1 LGGRDAKSGEH
12 RYYICGSKLKKGPN
26 SCQSRYIP
34 SQKLEKAVIDKIGER
49 ILTEANLMEM
59 VQLVNDE
66 IEITNGNYRE
76 KLNALDAELK
86 DIKQRLTRLYDAL
99 ESGKLTQDDLAPRI
113 HELRQQEKA
122 LQVTKWEF
130 DAMLASRHVQLANE
144 KSVREAL
151 EDLREMLNNSP
162 ICETKA
168 FIRSF
173 VKEVKVTSDE
183 VVLTYTMPTSKGL
196 TEVIPVLP
204 TVKDGGW

>member
-1 LGGRDAKSGEH
+1 
-12 RYYICGSKLKKGPN
+12 
-26 SCQSRYIP
+26 
-34 SQKLEKAVIDKIGER
+34 
-49 ILTEANLMEM
+49 
-59 VQLVNDE
+59 
-66 IEITNGNYRE
+66 
-76 KLNALDAELK
+76 
-86 DIKQRLTRLYDAL
+86 
-99 ESGKLTQDDLAPRI
+99 
-113 HELRQQEKA
+113 
-122 LQVTKWEF
+122 
-130 DAMLASRHVQLANE
+130 
-144 KSVREAL
+144 L